1 MHTHTYTELWY
12 TQSLTN
18 HTLDIQ
24 QHLSAFY
31 CMCAEQR
38 VCVGHLG
45 SVILSLSH
53 FCMSAWLIE
62 PEMKLMGPSL
72 CGRGLLWA
80 RLWARSSF
88 CLLGIGLTFPSSS
101 SSSSSLWQGVGFRKG
116 LSQRVMMSETASV
129 SLSNHRC
136 RTVASHSTSYTPEWS
151 KQNKWP
157 QHPKKERIGKR
168 EE

>member
-1 MHTHTYTELWY
+1 MQRDTHTQHTELWF
-12 TQSLTN
+12 TQSLIN
-18 HTLDIQ
+18 QQ
-24 QHLSAFY
+24 QHLSALY
-31 CMCAEQR
+31 CMCAQQK

-53 FCMSAWLIE
+53 FCISAWLIG

-101 SSSSSLWQGVGFRKG
+101 SFSSSSSSWQGVVLRKG
-116 LSQRVMMSETASV
+116 LSLRVMMSGTASV
-129 SLSNHRC
+129 SLSNHRG
-136 RTVASHSTSYTPEWS
+136 RTVASHSTCYTPKRS
-151 KQNKWP
+151 TRRTTRDHNIQR
-157 QHPKKERIGKR
+157 KKE
-168 EE
+168 